1 MSVNSLLD
9 RKSIILASGS
19 EIRKKILIDAGLEF
33 LIIPA
38 HIDEKK
44 LKKTLPKKNFKTY
57 CLALAKAKALDVS
70 NKNKNAYVI
79 GSDQICCYEDEIFSK
94 PLTKENCFKTLTKLS
109 GNTHYQNCGISICK
123 DGKEIWSHYDQA
135 ALTMKSLS
143 DSEIKNY
150 IDKDEPFMACG
161 AYRFESL
168 GKNLF
173 LSTKGDE
180 TTIQG
185 LTLNP
190 IINFLTSKK
199 VIEI

>member
-1 MSVNSLLD
+1 MNSESIPEY
-9 RKSIILASGS
+9 KIILASNS
-19 EIRKKILIDAGLEF
+19 SIRQKILEDSGISFEVV
-33 LIIPA
+33 PS
-38 HIDEKK
+38 EVEEEE
-44 LKKTLPKKNFKTY
+44 LKQSLSSKNFREY

-70 NKNKNAYVI
+70 NKKKNAYVI
-79 GSDQICCYEDEIFSK
+79 GSDQICSYGEEIFSK
-94 PLTKENCFKTLTKLS
+94 PLTKENCFKTLSKLS

-123 DGKEIWSHYDQA
+123 NGKEIWSHYAQA

-143 DSEIKNY
+143 DTDIRDY

-168 GKNLF
+168 GKDLF
-173 LSTKGDE
+173 LATKGDE

-199 VIEI
+199 VINL

>member
-1 MSVNSLLD
+1 MSSESLPAH
-9 RKSIILASGS
+9 KVILASNS
-19 EIRKKILIDAGLEF
+19 SIRKKILEEAGITFEV
-33 LIIPA
+33 IA
-38 HIDEKK
+38 SEVDEEE
-44 LKKTLPKKNFKTY
+44 LKKSFSSNNFKDY

-70 NKNKNAYVI
+70 NKQKNAYVI

-94 PLTKENCFKTLTKLS
+94 PLTKENCFKTLSKLS
-109 GNTHYQNCGISICK
+109 GNTHYQNCGISICR
-123 DGKEIWSHYDQA
+123 DGKEIWSHYAQA
-135 ALTMKSLS
+135 ALTMKFLS
-143 DSEIKNY
+143 DLEIKDY

-173 LSTKGDE
+173 SSTQGDE

-190 IINFLTSKK
+190 ILKFLGSKK
-199 VIEI
+199 VIAN

>member
-1 MSVNSLLD
+1 MSSESLPAH
-9 RKSIILASGS
+9 KVILASNS
-19 EIRKKILIDAGLEF
+19 SIRKKILEEAGITFEV
-33 LIIPA
+33 IA
-38 HIDEKK
+38 SEVDEEE
-44 LKKTLPKKNFKTY
+44 LKKSFSSNNLKDY

-70 NKNKNAYVI
+70 NKQKNAYVI
-79 GSDQICCYEDEIFSK
+79 GSDQICCYGEEIFSK
-94 PLTKENCFKTLTKLS
+94 PLTKENCFKTLSKLS

-123 DGKEIWSHYDQA
+123 DGKEIWSHYAQA
-135 ALTMKSLS
+135 ALTMKLLS
-143 DSEIKNY
+143 DLEIKDY

-173 LSTKGDE
+173 SSTQGDE

-190 IINFLTSKK
+190 ILKFLGSKK
-199 VIEI
+199 VIAN

>member
-1 MSVNSLLD
+1 MSSE
-9 RKSIILASGS
+9 SIPAHKVILASNS
-19 EIRKKILIDAGLEF
+19 SIRKKILEDAGITFEV
-33 LIIPA
+33 IA
-38 HIDEKK
+38 SEVDEED
-44 LKKTLPKKNFKTY
+44 LKKSFSSKNFKDY
-57 CLALAKAKALDVS
+57 CLALARAKALDVS
-70 NKNKNAYVI
+70 NKKKNAYVI

-94 PLTKENCFKTLTKLS
+94 PLTKENCFKTLSKLS

-123 DGKEIWSHYDQA
+123 DGKEIWSHYAQA
-135 ALTMKSLS
+135 ALTMKLLS
-143 DSEIKNY
+143 DLEIKDY

-173 LSTKGDE
+173 SSTQGDE

-190 IINFLTSKK
+190 ILKFLGSKK
-199 VIEI
+199 VIAN

>member
-1 MSVNSLLD
+1 MNSESIPEY
-9 RKSIILASGS
+9 KIILASNS
-19 EIRKKILIDAGLEF
+19 SIRQKILEDSGISFEVV
-33 LIIPA
+33 PS
-38 HIDEKK
+38 EVEEEE
-44 LKKTLPKKNFKTY
+44 LKQSLSSKNFREY

-70 NKNKNAYVI
+70 NKKKNAYVI
-79 GSDQICCYEDEIFSK
+79 GSDQICCYGEEIFSK
-94 PLTKENCFKTLTKLS
+94 PLTKENCFKTLSKLS

-123 DGKEIWSHYDQA
+123 NGKEIWSHYAQA

-143 DSEIKNY
+143 DREIRDY

-168 GKNLF
+168 GKDLF
-173 LSTKGDE
+173 LTTKGDE

-199 VIEI
+199 VINL

>member
-1 MSVNSLLD
+1 MSSESLPAH
-9 RKSIILASGS
+9 KVILASNS
-19 EIRKKILIDAGLEF
+19 SIRKKILEEAGITFEV
-33 LIIPA
+33 IA
-38 HIDEKK
+38 SEVDEEE
-44 LKKTLPKKNFKTY
+44 LKKSFSSKNFKDY
-57 CLALAKAKALDVS
+57 CLALARAKALDVS
-70 NKNKNAYVI
+70 NKKKNAYVI

-94 PLTKENCFKTLTKLS
+94 PLTKENCFKTLSKSS

-123 DGKEIWSHYDQA
+123 DGKEIWSHYAQA
-135 ALTMKSLS
+135 ALTMKLLS
-143 DSEIKNY
+143 DLEIKDY

-173 LSTKGDE
+173 SSTQGDE

-190 IINFLTSKK
+190 ILKFLGSKK
-199 VIEI
+199 VIAN

>member
-1 MSVNSLLD
+1 MNSESIPEY
-9 RKSIILASGS
+9 KIILASNS
-19 EIRKKILIDAGLEF
+19 SIRQKILEDSG
-33 LIIPA
+33 IPF
-38 HIDEKK
+38 EVVPSEVEEEE
-44 LKKTLPKKNFKTY
+44 LKQSLSGNNFREY
-57 CLALAKAKALDVS
+57 CLTLAKAKALDVS
-70 NKNKNAYVI
+70 NKKKNAYVI
-79 GSDQICCYEDEIFSK
+79 GSDQICSYGEEIFSK
-94 PLTKENCFKTLTKLS
+94 PLTKENCFKTLSKLS

-123 DGKEIWSHYDQA
+123 NGKEIWSHYAQA

-143 DSEIKNY
+143 DREIRDY

-173 LSTKGDE
+173 LTTKGDE

-199 VIEI
+199 VINL

>member
-1 MSVNSLLD
+1 MSSESTSAHKV
-9 RKSIILASGS
+9 ILASNS
-19 EIRKKILIDAGLEF
+19 SIRKKILEDSGIAFEV
-33 LIIPA
+33 IA
-38 HIDEKK
+38 SEVEEEE
-44 LKKTLPKKNFKTY
+44 LKKSFSNKNFKDY

-70 NKNKNAYVI
+70 NKKKNAYVI
-79 GSDQICCYEDEIFSK
+79 GSDQICCYKDEIFSK
-94 PLTKENCFKTLTKLS
+94 PLTKENCFKTLSKLS

-123 DGKEIWSHYDQA
+123 DGKEIWSHYAQA

-143 DSEIKNY
+143 NLEIKDY

-173 LSTKGDE
+173 SFTRGDE

-185 LTLNP
+185 LTLKP
-190 IINFLTSKK
+190 ILEFLGSIK
-199 VIEI
+199 VLNN

>member
-1 MSVNSLLD
+1 LSSE
-9 RKSIILASGS
+9 SIPEYKVILASNS
-19 EIRKKILIDAGLEF
+19 SIRKKILEDSGISFEVVPSEVSEED
-33 LIIPA
+33 
-38 HIDEKK
+38 
-44 LKKTLPKKNFKTY
+44 LKQSLSSDNFKDF

-70 NKNKNAYVI
+70 NRKKNAYVI
-79 GSDQICCYEDEIFSK
+79 GSDQICCHGDEIFSK
-94 PLTKENCFKTLTKLS
+94 PLTKENCFITLSKLS

-123 DGKEIWSHYDQA
+123 NGKEIWSHYAQA

-143 DSEIKNY
+143 DSEIKDY
-150 IDKDEPFMACG
+150 IQKDEPFMACG

-173 LSTKGDE
+173 ISTKGDE

-199 VIEI
+199 IIDV

>member
-1 MSVNSLLD
+1 MSSE
-9 RKSIILASGS
+9 SIPAHKVILASNS
-19 EIRKKILIDAGLEF
+19 SIRKKILEDAGITFEV
-33 LIIPA
+33 IA
-38 HIDEKK
+38 SKVDEEE
-44 LKKTLPKKNFKTY
+44 LKKSFSSKSFKDY
-57 CLALAKAKALDVS
+57 CLSLARAKALDVS
-70 NKNKNAYVI
+70 NKKKNAYVI

-94 PLTKENCFKTLTKLS
+94 PLTKENCFKTLSKLS

-123 DGKEIWSHYDQA
+123 DGKEIWSHYAQA
-135 ALTMKSLS
+135 ALTMKLLS
-143 DSEIKNY
+143 DLEIKDY

-173 LSTKGDE
+173 SSTQGDE

-190 IINFLTSKK
+190 ILKFLGSKK
-199 VIEI
+199 VIAK

>member
-1 MSVNSLLD
+1 MSSE
-9 RKSIILASGS
+9 SIPEYKVILASNS
-19 EIRKKILIDAGLEF
+19 SIRKKILEDSGISFEVVPSEVSEED
-33 LIIPA
+33 
-38 HIDEKK
+38 
-44 LKKTLPKKNFKTY
+44 LKQSISSDNFKDF

-70 NKNKNAYVI
+70 NRKKNAYVI
-79 GSDQICCYEDEIFSK
+79 GSDQICCHGDEIFSK
-94 PLTKENCFKTLTKLS
+94 PLTKENCFITLSKLS

-123 DGKEIWSHYDQA
+123 NGKEIWSHYAQA

-143 DSEIKNY
+143 DSEIKDY
-150 IDKDEPFMACG
+150 IQKDEPFMACG

-173 LSTKGDE
+173 ISTKGDE

-199 VIEI
+199 IIDV

>member
-1 MSVNSLLD
+1 MSSESLPAH
-9 RKSIILASGS
+9 KVILASNS
-19 EIRKKILIDAGLEF
+19 SIRKKILEDAGITFEV
-33 LIIPA
+33 IA
-38 HIDEKK
+38 SKIDEEE
-44 LKKTLPKKNFKTY
+44 LKKSFSSNNFKDC

-70 NKNKNAYVI
+70 NKQKNAYVI

-94 PLTKENCFKTLTKLS
+94 PLTKENCFKTLSKLS

-123 DGKEIWSHYDQA
+123 GGKEIWSHYAQA
-135 ALTMKSLS
+135 ALTMKLLS
-143 DSEIKNY
+143 DLEIKDY

-173 LSTKGDE
+173 SSTQGDE

-190 IINFLTSKK
+190 ILKFLGSKK
-199 VIEI
+199 VIAN

>member
-1 MSVNSLLD
+1 M
-9 RKSIILASGS
+9 
-19 EIRKKILIDAGLEF
+19 
-33 LIIPA
+33 
-38 HIDEKK
+38 
-44 LKKTLPKKNFKTY
+44 
-57 CLALAKAKALDVS
+57 DVS
-70 NKNKNAYVI
+70 NKQKNAYVI

-94 PLTKENCFKTLTKLS
+94 PLTKENCFKTLSKLS

-123 DGKEIWSHYDQA
+123 DGKEIWSHYAQA
-135 ALTMKSLS
+135 ALTMKLLS
-143 DSEIKNY
+143 DLEIKDY
-150 IDKDEPFMACG
+150 IDKDEPLMACG

-190 IINFLTSKK
+190 IINFLSSEK
-199 VIEI
+199 VIDI

>member
-1 MSVNSLLD
+1 MSSESLPAH
-9 RKSIILASGS
+9 KVILASNS
-19 EIRKKILIDAGLEF
+19 SIRKKILEEAGITFEV
-33 LIIPA
+33 IA
-38 HIDEKK
+38 SEVDEEE
-44 LKKTLPKKNFKTY
+44 LKKSFSSNNFKDY

-70 NKNKNAYVI
+70 NKQKNAYVI

-94 PLTKENCFKTLTKLS
+94 PLTKENCFKTLSKLS
-109 GNTHYQNCGISICK
+109 GNTHYQNCGISICR
-123 DGKEIWSHYDQA
+123 DGKEIWSHYAQA
-135 ALTMKSLS
+135 ALTMKFLS
-143 DSEIKNY
+143 DLEIKDY

-173 LSTKGDE
+173 SSTQGDE

-190 IINFLTSKK
+190 ILKFLGSKK
-199 VIEI
+199 VIVN

>member
-1 MSVNSLLD
+1 MNSESIPEY
-9 RKSIILASGS
+9 KIILASNS
-19 EIRKKILIDAGLEF
+19 SIRQKILEDSGISFEVV
-33 LIIPA
+33 PS
-38 HIDEKK
+38 EVEEEE
-44 LKKTLPKKNFKTY
+44 LKQSLSGNNFRKY
-57 CLALAKAKALDVS
+57 CLTLAKAKALDVS
-70 NKNKNAYVI
+70 NKKKNAYVI
-79 GSDQICCYEDEIFSK
+79 GSDQICSYGEEIFSK
-94 PLTKENCFKTLTKLS
+94 PLTKENCFKTLSKLS

-123 DGKEIWSHYDQA
+123 NGKEIWSHYAQA

-143 DSEIKNY
+143 DTEIRDY

-173 LSTKGDE
+173 LTTKGDE

-199 VIEI
+199 VINL

>member
-1 MSVNSLLD
+1 MNSESIPEY
-9 RKSIILASGS
+9 KIILASNS
-19 EIRKKILIDAGLEF
+19 SIRQKILEDSGISFEVV
-33 LIIPA
+33 PS
-38 HIDEKK
+38 EVEEEE
-44 LKKTLPKKNFKTY
+44 LKQSLSSKNFREY

-70 NKNKNAYVI
+70 NKKKNAYVI
-79 GSDQICCYEDEIFSK
+79 GSDQICCYREEIFSK
-94 PLTKENCFKTLTKLS
+94 PLTKENCFKTLSKLS

-123 DGKEIWSHYDQA
+123 NGKEIWSHYAQA
-135 ALTMKSLS
+135 ALTMKPLS
-143 DSEIKNY
+143 DREIRDY

-173 LSTKGDE
+173 LTTKGDE

-199 VIEI
+199 VINL

>member
-1 MSVNSLLD
+1 MYKRQVEEEELKQSL
-9 RKSIILASGS
+9 SGN
-19 EIRKKILIDAGLEF
+19 
-33 LIIPA
+33 
-38 HIDEKK
+38 
-44 LKKTLPKKNFKTY
+44 NFREY

-70 NKNKNAYVI
+70 NKKKNAYVI
-79 GSDQICCYEDEIFSK
+79 GSDQICCYREEIFSK
-94 PLTKENCFKTLTKLS
+94 PLTKENCFKTLSKLS

-123 DGKEIWSHYDQA
+123 NGKEIWSHYAQA
-135 ALTMKSLS
+135 ALTMKPLS
-143 DSEIKNY
+143 DREIRDY

-173 LSTKGDE
+173 LTTKGDE

-199 VIEI
+199 VINL

>member
-1 MSVNSLLD
+1 MSSE
-9 RKSIILASGS
+9 SIPAHKVILASNS
-19 EIRKKILIDAGLEF
+19 SIRKKILEDAGITFEV
-33 LIIPA
+33 IA
-38 HIDEKK
+38 SEVDEEE
-44 LKKTLPKKNFKTY
+44 LKKSFSSKNFKDY
-57 CLALAKAKALDVS
+57 CLALARAKALDVS
-70 NKNKNAYVI
+70 NKKKNAYVI

-94 PLTKENCFKTLTKLS
+94 PLTKENCFKTLSKLS

-123 DGKEIWSHYDQA
+123 DGKEIWSHYAQA
-135 ALTMKSLS
+135 ALTMKLLS
-143 DSEIKNY
+143 DLEIKDY

-173 LSTKGDE
+173 SSTQGDV

-190 IINFLTSKK
+190 ILKFLGSKK
-199 VIEI
+199 VIAN

>member
-1 MSVNSLLD
+1 MNSESIPEY
-9 RKSIILASGS
+9 KIILASNS
-19 EIRKKILIDAGLEF
+19 SIRQKILEDSGISFEVV
-33 LIIPA
+33 PS
-38 HIDEKK
+38 EVEEEE
-44 LKKTLPKKNFKTY
+44 LKQSLSSNNFREY

-70 NKNKNAYVI
+70 NKKKNAYVI
-79 GSDQICCYEDEIFSK
+79 GSDQICSYGEEIFSK
-94 PLTKENCFKTLTKLS
+94 PLTKENCFKTLSKLS

-123 DGKEIWSHYDQA
+123 NGKEIWSHYAQA

-143 DSEIKNY
+143 DTEIRDY

-168 GKNLF
+168 GKDLF
-173 LSTKGDE
+173 LTTKGDE

-199 VIEI
+199 VINL

>member
-1 MSVNSLLD
+1 MSSE
-9 RKSIILASGS
+9 SIPEYKVILASNS
-19 EIRKKILIDAGLEF
+19 SIRKKILEEAGITFEV
-33 LIIPA
+33 IA
-38 HIDEKK
+38 SEVDEEE
-44 LKKTLPKKNFKTY
+44 LKKSFSSNNFKDY

-70 NKNKNAYVI
+70 IKQKNAYVI

-94 PLTKENCFKTLTKLS
+94 PLTKENCFKTLSKLS

-123 DGKEIWSHYDQA
+123 DGKEIWSHYAQA
-135 ALTMKSLS
+135 ALTMKLLS
-143 DSEIKNY
+143 DLEIKDY

-173 LSTKGDE
+173 SSTQGDE

-190 IINFLTSKK
+190 ILKFLGSKK
-199 VIEI
+199 VIAD

>member
-1 MSVNSLLD
+1 LSSE
-9 RKSIILASGS
+9 SIPAHKVILASNS
-19 EIRKKILIDAGLEF
+19 SIRKKILEDAGITFEV
-33 LIIPA
+33 IA
-38 HIDEKK
+38 SKVDEEE
-44 LKKTLPKKNFKTY
+44 LKKSFSSKSFKDY
-57 CLALAKAKALDVS
+57 CLALARAKALDVS
-70 NKNKNAYVI
+70 NKKKNAYVI

-94 PLTKENCFKTLTKLS
+94 PLTKENCFKTLSKLS

-123 DGKEIWSHYDQA
+123 DGKEIWSHYAQA
-135 ALTMKSLS
+135 ALTMKLLS
-143 DSEIKNY
+143 DLEIKDY

-173 LSTKGDE
+173 SSTQGDE

-190 IINFLTSKK
+190 ILKFLGSKK
-199 VIEI
+199 VIAN

>member
-1 MSVNSLLD
+1 MSSELTSAHKV
-9 RKSIILASGS
+9 ILASNS
-19 EIRKKILIDAGLEF
+19 SIRKKILEDSGIAFEV
-33 LIIPA
+33 IA
-38 HIDEKK
+38 SEVEEEE
-44 LKKTLPKKNFKTY
+44 LKKSFSNKNFKDY

-70 NKNKNAYVI
+70 NKKKNAYVI
-79 GSDQICCYEDEIFSK
+79 GSDQICCYKDEIFSK
-94 PLTKENCFKTLTKLS
+94 PLTKENCFKTLSKLS

-123 DGKEIWSHYDQA
+123 DGKEIWSHYAQA

-143 DSEIKNY
+143 NSEIKDY

-173 LSTKGDE
+173 SFTRGDE

-185 LTLNP
+185 LTLKP
-190 IINFLTSKK
+190 ILEFLGSIK
-199 VIEI
+199 VLNN

>member
-1 MSVNSLLD
+1 MNSESIPEY
-9 RKSIILASGS
+9 KIILASNS
-19 EIRKKILIDAGLEF
+19 SIRQKILEDSGISFEVV
-33 LIIPA
+33 PS
-38 HIDEKK
+38 EVEEEE
-44 LKKTLPKKNFKTY
+44 LKQSLSSKNFREY

-70 NKNKNAYVI
+70 NKKKNAYVI
-79 GSDQICCYEDEIFSK
+79 GSDQICCYGEEIFSK
-94 PLTKENCFKTLTKLS
+94 PLTKENCFKTLSKLS

-123 DGKEIWSHYDQA
+123 NGKEIWSHYAQA

-143 DSEIKNY
+143 DREIRDY

-173 LSTKGDE
+173 LTTKGDE

-199 VIEI
+199 VINL

>member
-1 MSVNSLLD
+1 MNSESIPEY
-9 RKSIILASGS
+9 KIILASNS
-19 EIRKKILIDAGLEF
+19 SIRQKILEDSGISFEVV
-33 LIIPA
+33 PS
-38 HIDEKK
+38 EVEEEE
-44 LKKTLPKKNFKTY
+44 LKQSLSSNNSREY

-70 NKNKNAYVI
+70 NKKKNAYVI
-79 GSDQICCYEDEIFSK
+79 GSDQICCYGEEIFSK
-94 PLTKENCFKTLTKLS
+94 PLTKENCFKTLSKLS

-123 DGKEIWSHYDQA
+123 NGKEIWSHYAQA

-143 DSEIKNY
+143 DREIRDY

-173 LSTKGDE
+173 LTTKGDE

-199 VIEI
+199 VINL

>member
-1 MSVNSLLD
+1 MNSESIPEY
-9 RKSIILASGS
+9 KIILASNS
-19 EIRKKILIDAGLEF
+19 SIRKKILEDSGISFEVV
-33 LIIPA
+33 PS
-38 HIDEKK
+38 EVEEEE
-44 LKKTLPKKNFKTY
+44 LKQSFSSNNFREY

-70 NKNKNAYVI
+70 NKKKNAYVI
-79 GSDQICCYEDEIFSK
+79 GSDQICCYGEEIFSK
-94 PLTKENCFKTLTKLS
+94 PLTKENCFKTLSKLS

-123 DGKEIWSHYDQA
+123 NGKEVWSHYAQA

-143 DSEIKNY
+143 DREIRDY

-173 LSTKGDE
+173 LTTKGDE

-199 VIEI
+199 VINL

>member
-1 MSVNSLLD
+1 MSSE
-9 RKSIILASGS
+9 SIAEYKVILASNS
-19 EIRKKILIDAGLEF
+19 SIRKKILEDSGISFEVVPSEVAE
-33 LIIPA
+33 
-38 HIDEKK
+38 EE
-44 LKKTLPKKNFKTY
+44 LKQSLSSNNHKDY

-70 NKNKNAYVI
+70 NKKKNAYVI
-79 GSDQICCYEDEIFSK
+79 GSDQICCYGEEIFSK
-94 PLTKENCFKTLTKLS
+94 PLTKENCFETLSKLS

-123 DGKEIWSHYDQA
+123 DGKEIWSHYAQA

-143 DSEIKNY
+143 DSEIRDY

-161 AYRFESL
+161 AYRFESH

-190 IINFLTSKK
+190 IINFLTSEK
-199 VIEI
+199 VIDI

>member
-1 MSVNSLLD
+1 MNSESIPEY
-9 RKSIILASGS
+9 KIILASNS
-19 EIRKKILIDAGLEF
+19 SIRQKILEDSG
-33 LIIPA
+33 IPF
-38 HIDEKK
+38 EVVPSEVEEEE
-44 LKKTLPKKNFKTY
+44 LKQSLSSNNFREY

-70 NKNKNAYVI
+70 NKKKNAYVI
-79 GSDQICCYEDEIFSK
+79 GSDQICCYGEEIFSK
-94 PLTKENCFKTLTKLS
+94 PLTKENCFKTLSKLS

-123 DGKEIWSHYDQA
+123 NGKEIWSHYAQA

-143 DSEIKNY
+143 DREIRDY

-173 LSTKGDE
+173 LTTKGDE

-199 VIEI
+199 VINL

>member
-1 MSVNSLLD
+1 LSSESIPEY
-9 RKSIILASGS
+9 KIILASNS
-19 EIRKKILIDAGLEF
+19 SIRKKILEDSG
-33 LIIPA
+33 IPFEV
-38 HIDEKK
+38 IPSQVVEED
-44 LKKTLPKKNFKTY
+44 LKQSLSSDNFKDF
-57 CLALAKAKALDVS
+57 CLSLAKAKALDVS
-70 NKNKNAYVI
+70 NKKKNAYVI
-79 GSDQICCYEDEIFSK
+79 GSDQICCYEKEIFSK
-94 PLTKENCFKTLTKLS
+94 PLTKENCFKTLSKLS

-123 DGKEIWSHYDQA
+123 DGKEIWSHYAQA
-135 ALTMKSLS
+135 SLTMKSLS
-143 DSEIKNY
+143 DSEIKDY

-173 LSTKGDE
+173 LSTEGDE

-199 VIEI
+199 ILDV